1 MTRPQFTVGMNL
13 GGRSRTV
20 NVEAEDALIAALK
33 VKHENSEAIINY
45 VRKCNKRGDQRHPH
59 KQLKNSEVAQ
69 PASRGDPL
77 DTRLDCWPGTS

>member
-45 VRKCNKRGDQRHPH
+45 VR
-59 KQLKNSEVAQ
+59 SA
-69 PASRGDPL
+69 
-77 DTRLDCWPGTS
+77 TSAAISATLTSS